1 MSVMLIMEDV
11 AIYVIILLVHFTV
24 IVRKVIDWI
33 QMENIVLVGYT
44 KVIFSNCI

>member
-1 MSVMLIMEDV
+1 MIIIMEDV
-11 AIYVIILLVHFTV
+11 ATYVIILWVHSTV
-24 IVRKVIDWI
+24 IVRKVIHCI